1 MQIHVVK
8 MFICHKILLTGIHP
22 TPHWIG
28 YRPKH
33 VWSLEF
39 DAILV
44 MKWSQIHRN
53 NQNMIYLTHARG
65 KRLGKPTACTTWPN
79 FKVMPSRTKNGHLR
93 GNFLNGLKFG
103 ILLTDHQCLSM
114 RSVVKRARKLEST
127 HIIRHVPDHFSG
139 PQDSGWN
146 WNRNVYFLMSQPL
159 PCIK

>member
-1 MQIHVVK
+1 MESIPFHTESVIGLNTCEVLNLTQFWWWNDPKYIET
-8 MFICHKILLTGIHP
+8 IKIWFTLHMHGEKDWVNL
-22 TPHWIG
+22 
-28 YRPKH
+28 
-33 VWSLEF
+33 S
-39 DAILV
+39 
-44 MKWSQIHRN
+44 
-53 NQNMIYLTHARG
+53 
-65 KRLGKPTACTTWPN
+65 TACTTWPN

-127 HIIRHVPDHFSG
+127 HIIRHMPDHFSG